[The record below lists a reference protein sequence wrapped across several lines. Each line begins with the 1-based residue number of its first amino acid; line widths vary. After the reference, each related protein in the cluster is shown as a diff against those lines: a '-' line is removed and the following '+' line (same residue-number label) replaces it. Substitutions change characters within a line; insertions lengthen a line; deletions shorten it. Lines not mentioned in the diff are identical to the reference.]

1 MHLTIKSL
9 LHIYWTGKEM
19 EHHNLKNVFKVVQSD
34 RASFKKYNFHK
45 QKFQFYLL
53 LYYFIC
59 SMSEKHLY
67 CYTLDISL

>member
-1 MHLTIKSL
+1 
-9 LHIYWTGKEM
+9 M